1 MKYKI
6 LFIATVDSHI
16 YYFHIP
22 FMKLLKEMG
31 YDVEVAAGAS
41 GFKEK
46 IVKEGFKIYSLPFS
60 RNPLSFNNIRAF
72 FILLILMKKQ
82 KYVMV
87 HTHTPVA
94 SFVGRVAAKI
104 AGVPHVVYTAH
115 GFHFHE
121 YGNKLT
127 NFFYYHLEKFAGRF
141 TDVLI
146 TINEDDYKIAKEKN
160 IIANGR
166 VVYIK
171 GVGVDVEKLNPEDFS
186 SDLNME
192 YRKRLGLDENDF
204 LVIAVAELIKRK
216 NLKDIILAIKSVNN
230 RGYRARLL
238 IAGDGVME
246 QKLRDFVSANDLQ
259 NKVFFLKRRS
269 DVPELL
275 YCSDVLAMTS
285 LHEGLPRSVMEAM
298 AMEKPVVAYNI
309 RGVRDLVVDE
319 ETGFLVK
326 FGDVSALAE
335 KIIFLINHP
344 DFAKEM
350 GKKGRKRIEEN
361 FSLDIILKQMEA
373 LYKEILEE

>member
-1 MKYKI
+1 
-6 LFIATVDSHI
+6 
-16 YYFHIP
+16 
-22 FMKLLKEMG
+22 
-31 YDVEVAAGAS
+31 
-41 GFKEK
+41 
-46 IVKEGFKIYSLPFS
+46 
-60 RNPLSFNNIRAF
+60 
-72 FILLILMKKQ
+72 
-82 KYVMV
+82 
-87 HTHTPVA
+87 
-94 SFVGRVAAKI
+94 
-104 AGVPHVVYTAH
+104 VPHIVYTVH

-141 TDVLI
+141 TDILI

-160 IIANGR
+160 IVPNGR

-171 GVGVDVEKLNPEDFS
+171 GVGVDVEKLNPANFS
-186 SDLNME
+186 SDLTME
-192 YRKRLGLDENDF
+192 YKKKLGLDKNDF

-216 NLKDIILAIKSVNN
+216 NLENIISAIKLVSD
-230 RGYRARLL
+230 RGYCVRLL

-246 QKLRDFVSANDLQ
+246 QQLRDFALANNLQ
-259 NKVFFLKRRS
+259 NKVFFLGRRS

-285 LHEGLPRSVMEAM
+285 LHEGLPVAVMEAM

-309 RGVRDLVVDE
+309 RGVRDLVVDG

-335 KIIFLINHP
+335 KIIFLISHP

-361 FSLDIILKQMEA
+361 FSLDIRLKQMEA
-373 LYKEILEE
+373 LYKEILE